1 MNCRKTGNQTK
12 NRIYVKHNK
21 REPRGGEG
29 RRMTGIIMLSV
40 SRQWPN
46 PRDRLTMITQRRSV
60 NEFRRNEHKL
70 ETMQLPPC
78 SSIYRE
84 RMYRKRKR
92 EKERIYICF
101 TSKYRAYL
109 VFVLSLELELFLPLL
124 LPLLRFVLGR
134 AAHTFVSQIKHALSM
149 NFNVHNM
156 YIIIT

>member
-46 PRDRLTMITQRRSV
+46 PRDRLTIMITQRRSV

-84 RMYRKRKR
+84 RECIERER
-92 EKERIYICF
+92 EKKRGF
-101 TSKYRAYL
+101 TFA
-109 VFVLSLELELFLPLL
+109 
-124 LPLLRFVLGR
+124 LLRSIV
-134 AAHTFVSQIKHALSM
+134 HTSCLS
-149 NFNVHNM
+149 FPSSLSFFFLFFFLFFDSFSDELHIHFYLRSNM
-156 YIIIT
+156 HYL